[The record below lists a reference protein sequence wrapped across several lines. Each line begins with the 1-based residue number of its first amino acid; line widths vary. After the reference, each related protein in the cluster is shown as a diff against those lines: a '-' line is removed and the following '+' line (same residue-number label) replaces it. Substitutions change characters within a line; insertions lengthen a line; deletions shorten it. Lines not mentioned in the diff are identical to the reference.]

1 MLRSWCRV
9 GIGCALACTQGCR
22 GSARD
27 EHVECPEVQPA
38 EPTRVAEDEP
48 TPPASPPSPPSPT
61 ALSEVLQGPVAD
73 LDAEIRGRV
82 LELPEDCDPPSEQF
96 PRGEVRATA
105 SAELSGPALEVR
117 LMRYP
122 GDIACAPIEYCALA
136 IRTASGWWVTPHDES
151 SWCQGVTG
159 PSSRVSVEDED
170 VAADEQRPGVVAHT
184 GFRLLATR
192 DYGTTRDGPKQERW
206 SETRTPFARLC
217 EVTSDDR
224 VHCQVEAPVP
234 VW

>member
-1 MLRSWCRV
+1 MH
-9 GIGCALACTQGCR
+9 
-22 GSARD
+22 D
-27 EHVECPEVQPA
+27 EHVVATRCPEVQPTARPA
-38 EPTRVAEDEP
+38 EPTTVGP
-48 TPPASPPSPPSPT
+48 LPT
-61 ALSEVLQGPVAD
+61 ALTELLPGPVAD

-82 LELPEDCDPPSEQF
+82 LALPEDCAPPSEQF
-96 PRGEVRATA
+96 PRGEVRAT
-105 SAELSGPALEVR
+105 SSTELSGPALEVR

-136 IRTASGWWVTPHDES
+136 IRTASGWWVTPHEES
-151 SWCQGVTG
+151 TWCQGVTG

-170 VAADEQRPGVVAHT
+170 VQVDEEQPRLVAHT
-184 GFRLLATR
+184 GFRVLATR
-192 DYGTTRDGPKQERW
+192 DYGIAKAGPKQERW

-224 VHCQVEAPVP
+224 VHCQVEALVP

>member
-1 MLRSWCRV
+1 MATR
-9 GIGCALACTQGCR
+9 
-22 GSARD
+22 
-27 EHVECPEVQPA
+27 CPES
-38 EPTRVAEDEP
+38 
-48 TPPASPPSPPSPT
+48 PPAVVERPAVEAPPET
-61 ALSEVLQGPVAD
+61 APQPMGLRRPLQGPVAD
-73 LDAEIRGRV
+73 LDAEILRRV
-82 LELPEDCDPPSEQF
+82 LELPEDCDPPSEEF

-105 SAELSGPALEVR
+105 SAELPGPALEVR

-136 IRTASGWWVTPHDES
+136 IRTASGWWVTPHEENG
-151 SWCQGVTG
+151 WGQGVTG

-170 VAADEQRPGVVAHT
+170 VEVDEERPSLVAHT

-192 DYGTTRDGPKQERW
+192 DYGVAKQGPKQERW